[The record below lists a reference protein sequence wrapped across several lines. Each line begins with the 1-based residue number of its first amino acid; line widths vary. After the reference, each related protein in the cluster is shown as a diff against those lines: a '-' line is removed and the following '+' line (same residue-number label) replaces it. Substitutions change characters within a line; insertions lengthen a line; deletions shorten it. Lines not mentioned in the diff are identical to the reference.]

1 MKIFKNMKVKTK
13 QLKKK
18 TQTEVKLEMINLEG
32 KIKISE
38 VRFIN
43 KL

>member
-1 MKIFKNMKVKTK
+1 MKTFKNMKVKTK
-13 QLKKK
+13 QLNKA
-18 TQTEVKLEMINLEG
+18 QTEVKLETRNLKG